1 MLRVKTI
8 WSCKKWESYWCRKV
22 DILYRLERKIIEILL
37 LYGNKNEEFED
48 VFWEQTPKVK
58 SKLLLKKREYKVY
71 QRIYLVCKKMR

>member
-1 MLRVKTI
+1 MSKSRHTVSFGTKNH
-8 WSCKKWESYWCRKV
+8 RN
-22 DILYRLERKIIEILL
+22 LL

-58 SKLLLKKREYKVY
+58 LKLLLKKREYKVY